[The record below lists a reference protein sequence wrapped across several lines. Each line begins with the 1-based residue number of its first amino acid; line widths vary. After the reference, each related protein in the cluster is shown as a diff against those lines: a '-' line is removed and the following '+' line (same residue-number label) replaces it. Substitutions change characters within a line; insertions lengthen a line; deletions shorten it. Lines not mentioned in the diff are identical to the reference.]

1 MGWKKPQASI
11 LNQPDFNM
19 ELTDSNI
26 AILGAGN
33 LGIAIAMGIVEEQLK
48 EAGQICLTRRNLDH
62 VGYLKA
68 KGFQVSSN
76 NLEAV
81 KQAKMVLLC
90 VQPKQLPRLL
100 EQINPGLT
108 KDHLLVSVITGVSI
122 AEIKSHLKLEVP
134 VVRAMP
140 NTAIAIGE
148 SMTCICSEDSKD
160 DALAV
165 QKIFNALGKTLIIEE
180 KLMQAATVLGASGIA
195 FFMRYLRAAT
205 QGGVQMGFH
214 SEDAQMIAV
223 QTAKGA
229 ASLIL
234 ENGQHPEVEIDKV
247 TTPEGCTIAGLNEME
262 HQGLSSALIK
272 GLMVSYEKIKN
283 IK

>member
-1 MGWKKPQASI
+1 
-11 LNQPDFNM
+11 M
-19 ELTDSNI
+19 ELAGNKV

-33 LGIAIAMGIVEEQLK
+33 LGIAIAQGIVDSKLL
-48 EAGQICLTRRNLDH
+48 EAGAIFLTKRNTRQIEYLTKQ
-62 VGYLKA
+62 GYQITSDSA
-68 KGFQVSSN
+68 S
-76 NLEAV
+76 AV
-81 KQAKMVLLC
+81 AASKMIFLA
-90 VQPKQLPRLL
+90 VQPKQLPALL
-100 EQINPGLT
+100 GQISTQLRE
-108 KDHLLVSVITGVSI
+108 DHVLVSVITGVSI
-122 AEIKSHLKLEVP
+122 ADIKSHLTVKCA

-140 NTAIAIGE
+140 NTAIAIGQ
-148 SMTCICSEDSKD
+148 SMTCICTEDSKD
-160 DALAV
+160 LALAV
-165 QKIFNALGKTLIIEE
+165 QKIFDSLGQTLIIDER
-180 KLMQAATVLGASGIA
+180 LMQAATVLGASGIA

-214 SEDAQMIAV
+214 SEDAQLIAV

-234 ENGQHPEVEIDKV
+234 ENKQHPEVEIDRV